1 MESDMVRIS
10 NGIPPSPNQIVYY
23 KADKS
28 LSDQMESLCNAMKAF
43 QVLTEMEMDEI
54 EQEEEPPN
62 KFFKPISMK
71 TAIVI
76 VVGVHLLAVAGLAFS
91 SSETKRKKEED
102 KEFLKKPI
110 PEYVGV
116 DDTNTDKNWPQPKH
130 HVVKSTDTFY
140 GIVKKYKIKDA
151 KKFQEIN
158 KIKDINVIVDGK
170 KLIIP

>member
-1 MESDMVRIS
+1 MESDMIRIS
-10 NGIPPSPNQIVYY
+10 NGLPPSSNPIVYY

-28 LSDQMESLCNAMKAF
+28 LSEQMESLCNAMKAF
-43 QVLTEMEMDEI
+43 QVLSEMEEI
-54 EQEEEPPN
+54 EDEEPKKN
-62 KFFKPISMK
+62 LKSISMK
-71 TAIVI
+71 TAVLI

-91 SSETKRKKEED
+91 SSETKRKKEND
-102 KEFLKKPI
+102 KDFLTKPI

-116 DDTNTDKNWPQPKH
+116 DDTTKDWPRPKH
-130 HVVKSTDTFY
+130 YVVKSTDTFY
-140 GIVKKYKIKDA
+140 GIVKQYKIKDV

>member
-1 MESDMVRIS
+1 MESDMIRIS
-10 NGIPPSPNQIVYY
+10 NGMPPSSDQTVYY

-28 LSDQMESLCNAMKAF
+28 LSEQMESLCNAMKAF
-43 QVLTEMEMDEI
+43 QVLSEMEEI
-54 EQEEEPPN
+54 EEDEEEP
-62 KFFKPISMK
+62 KTYLKSISMK
-71 TAIVI
+71 TAVII

-91 SSETKRKKEED
+91 SSETKRKKETD
-102 KEFLKKPI
+102 KDFLTKPI

-116 DDTNTDKNWPQPKH
+116 DDTTKDWPQPTY

-140 GIVKKYKIKDA
+140 GIVKQYKIKNT

-158 KIKDINVIVDGK
+158 NIKDINVIVDGK

>member
-43 QVLTEMEMDEI
+43 QVLTEMEMEEI

-76 VVGVHLLAVAGLAFS
+76 VVGQFLLLLLLLLPL
-91 SSETKRKKEED
+91 R
-102 KEFLKKPI
+102 
-110 PEYVGV
+110 
-116 DDTNTDKNWPQPKH
+116 
-130 HVVKSTDTFY
+130 
-140 GIVKKYKIKDA
+140 
-151 KKFQEIN
+151 
-158 KIKDINVIVDGK
+158 
-170 KLIIP
+170 